1 MIKVL
6 VADDHPIIRQ
16 GLKQILHETPDIAVA
31 AEAANGDEVLD
42 KARSY
47 QCDMVILDISMPGK
61 NWLEIIQ
68 ELKADNPAC
77 AILVLSRHSEE
88 QYAIRALRAGAS
100 GYLTKSS
107 VTEELI
113 NAIRKV
119 ATGKKYVSSSL
130 SENIASMIQ
139 DQVDFS
145 RLPHEL
151 LSENEFKVMVQL
163 ASGKK
168 IIEIAAE
175 MSLNQSTISTYRSRI
190 LQKLNLNTD
199 ADLVRYALQNQLI
212 D

>member
-6 VADDHPIIRQ
+6 VADDHPVIRQ
-16 GLKQILHETPDIAVA
+16 GLKQILHETADIVVA

-42 KARSY
+42 KARSDKY
-47 QCDMVILDISMPGK
+47 DVVILDISMPGK

-77 AILVLSRHSEE
+77 AILILSRHSEE
-88 QYAIRALRAGAS
+88 QYAIRALKAGAS

-119 ATGKKYVSSSL
+119 TAGKKYVSSSL
-130 SENIASMIQ
+130 SETISSMIQ
-139 DQVDFS
+139 DQVDFT

-151 LSENEFKVMVQL
+151 LSENELKVMVQL

-168 IIEIAAE
+168 IKEIAEE
-175 MSLNQSTISTYRSRI
+175 MSLGYSTISTYRTRI
-190 LQKLNLNTD
+190 LQKFNWSTD
-199 ADLVRYALQNQLI
+199 AELVRYALENRLI